1 MGDHELIRLL
11 QTAPEKGVA
20 MAVELYGG
28 LVQAIVGRF
37 LPDRRDREECMAG
50 GKCNR
55 AAGCHHRSGEC
66 NRCRKCCN

>member
-1 MGDHELIRLL
+1 MKDLQRDRKGVTPLGDHELIRLL

-37 LPDRRDREECMAG
+37 LPDRRDLE
-50 GKCNR
+50 
-55 AAGCHHRSGEC
+55 
-66 NRCRKCCN
+66 